1 MKMDRSLVPEELQA
15 FFQEHPRIALALS
28 GGVDSAYLLYAASV
42 CGVQLG
48 VYYVDSQFQ
57 PAFELA
63 DARTLAAEAGQKL
76 RILKLD
82 VLADGLVKSNPAN
95 RCYHC
100 KQRIFGEILKA
111 AHADGFTAVMDG
123 TNASDDVSDRPGM
136 KALQEMHVC
145 SPLRACGITKSQVR
159 DLSRRAGIFT
169 WNKPAYACLATRIPA
184 GREIDASVLRKIEHA
199 EARLV
204 EMGFSGM
211 RVRVEESG
219 ARLELREGQMLRA
232 LEKREEIIAALE
244 ADFDRITMDLR
255 PRRELET

>member
-1 MKMDRSLVPEELQA
+1 MKMDRSLVPESLQA
-15 FFQEHPRIALALS
+15 FFASHPRIALALS

-42 CGVQLG
+42 CGAELA

-63 DARTLAAEAGQKL
+63 DARTLADEAGQKL
-76 RILKLD
+76 RVLKLD
-82 VLADGLVKSNPAN
+82 VLADERMKSNPPD

-111 AHADGFTAVMDG
+111 ARADGFTAVMDG

-145 SPLRACGITKSQVR
+145 SPLRECGVTKAQVR
-159 DLSRRAGIFT
+159 ELSRQAGIFT

-184 GREIDASVLRKIEHA
+184 GREIDGAILRKIEHA
-199 EARLV
+199 ESRLV
-204 EMGFSGM
+204 ELGFSGM
-211 RVRVEESG
+211 RVRIFEGG
-219 ARLELREGQMLRA
+219 ARLELRESQMLRA
-232 LEKREEIIAALE
+232 LEKRKEIIGALE
-244 ADFDRITMDLR
+244 SDFDQITMDLR
-255 PRRELET
+255 PRREKET